1 MSIDAEIFTMCDHY
15 TGGKQYI
22 PEKCPKCFG
31 KGYYYDISYDL
42 QGHAKVVTGTI
53 KLQQEMLKIIND
65 VKGNNIFFERWGSE
79 LHGLIGSKKS
89 LLTNSKLQMMIITSF
104 DYLQMLQRQQDVTYK
119 NMSQDEILLGVQNI
133 EIADYTVGF
142 DVSVTIENE
151 SNDILSQTILL

>member
-1 MSIDAEIFTMCDHY
+1 
-15 TGGKQYI
+15 
-22 PEKCPKCFG
+22 
-31 KGYYYDISYDL
+31 
-42 QGHAKVVTGTI
+42 
-53 KLQQEMLKIIND
+53 
-65 VKGNNIFFERWGSE
+65 
-79 LHGLIGSKKS
+79 
-89 LLTNSKLQMMIITSF
+89 MIITSL